1 VHSELLTDGSRSI
14 PTPSDEVLIQL
25 AGIAAYADE
34 VLAPEHRKEPVGLTR
49 IKNDRRRA
57 MESILVRLAD
67 PAVRNY
73 VAEMER
79 LGLIGPV

>member
-1 VHSELLTDGSRSI
+1 
-14 PTPSDEVLIQL
+14 
-25 AGIAAYADE
+25 
-34 VLAPEHRKEPVGLTR
+34 
-49 IKNDRRRA
+49 
-57 MESILVRLAD
+57 MESILVLLAD